1 MQLIPATSYRS
12 DKRVH
17 FQMINLMNGILTWFD
32 CNSSFRNL
40 RIILSDL
47 RFHNKFQF
55 VKYVLQPIFF
65 FTAFGTE
72 RSQRALPVTA
82 PASSISSH
90 THTKKTF
97 KNYRGSYRTS
107 IYFFHTLHLQFE
119 FLLQKSKLFDFKI
132 CNSDFYRKNPSCVR
146 FKICNSNFNRRNS
159 SCVRF

>member
-65 FTAFGTE
+65 SLLLAQNE
-72 RSQRALPVTA
+72 VNELLPVTA

-90 THTKKTF
+90 THKKKTF
-97 KNYRGSYRTS
+97 KICLRKRHLNVLK
-107 IYFFHTLHLQFE
+107 IFFSL
-119 FLLQKSKLFDFKI
+119 KWISKEIFPPKFDSRLVNADWLI
-132 CNSDFYRKNPSCVR
+132 T
-146 FKICNSNFNRRNS
+146 
-159 SCVRF
+159 